1 MNIKEIVSKMTLEEK
16 IKFCTGKDCWHI
28 HELSQFNVPSIMMSD
43 GPHGL
48 RCQLGS
54 SDMLGINKSEPA
66 TCFPTAVTA
75 AQTWNTELI
84 KEEGK
89 AIAEE
94 ALSMGVSIVL
104 GPGCNIKRNPLCG
117 RNFDYFSEDPYLSG
131 EMGVSWINGLQS
143 TGVKASLKHFAT
155 NNQEFKRQNG
165 DSQLDEKTMREIYLK
180 PFEMAVK
187 EAKPGTVMCCYNK
200 VNGVHGSDNKTLL
213 TDILRTEWGFDGLVM
228 TDWGAMNDRIKAFQ
242 AGCDLNM
249 PGANTYMEKKLLEA
263 VKNGLLDE
271 KDIDQSVERILA
283 LIQSVSGL
291 EKIDKKSD
299 NHHQLARKVAEEGA
313 VLLKNEGILPLNTED
328 ICLIGW
334 MAEDIRYQGAGSS
347 HINPLQLPQL
357 KDIMNVPYYAC
368 CNKEGNVTEESLTQ
382 AIDLASKHKA
392 AVVVAGLP
400 DLYESE
406 GFDRDHL
413 RMPEGHV
420 KMIEA
425 VASVNPN
432 TAVVLLGGSAM
443 EVPWENKVKGILYMG
458 LPGQAGAEAI
468 VRLLKGEV
476 NPSGKLAETWPMTYD
491 DVISKNTF
499 GKKNTEYR
507 EGIYVG
513 YRYYDKANVSVRY
526 PFGYGLSYTTFVY
539 SDLSVE
545 GNEVRVTITNTGAV
559 KGKEAVLMYVGNDT
573 EGYHAQKE
581 LKRFTKV
588 ELEPGQSKQVQFTLD
603 DDCFQVWD
611 KKWKVKA
618 GTYQILVGSLSATIE
633 VEGESVE
640 SVKDGW
646 YVTLK
651 GEPTREQ
658 WEKMMGCKVPEFKE
672 AVKGEFTLDNTVL
685 EMSETSGFIR
695 LLTKFVT
702 WFVSR
707 GVDGPK
713 DMSNPTYRMMV
724 TGAMDCPIRAMV
736 INAGNIMNDNLAEAI
751 VLIGN
756 GHFLKGILKAM
767 GL

>member
-1 MNIKEIVSKMTLEEK
+1 
-16 IKFCTGKDCWHI
+16 
-28 HELSQFNVPSIMMSD
+28 
-43 GPHGL
+43 
-48 RCQLGS
+48 
-54 SDMLGINKSEPA
+54 
-66 TCFPTAVTA
+66 
-75 AQTWNTELI
+75 
-84 KEEGK
+84 
-89 AIAEE
+89 
-94 ALSMGVSIVL
+94 MGVSIVL

-117 RNFDYFSEDPYLSG
+117 RNFEYFSEDPYLSG
-131 EMGVSWINGLQS
+131 KMGVSWINGLQS

-432 TAVVLLGGSAM
+432 TVVVLLGGSAM

-476 NPSGKLAETWPMTYD
+476 NPSGKLAETWPVTYE
-491 DVISKNTF
+491 DVISKSTF

-513 YRYYDKANVSVRY
+513 YRYYDKANVHVRY
-526 PFGYGLSYTTFVY
+526 PFGYGLSYTTFAY

-573 EGYHAQKE
+573 EGYHAKKE
-581 LKRFTKV
+581 LKRFAKV

-640 SVKDGW
+640 SVEDGW

-658 WEKMMGCKVPEFKE
+658 WEKLMGCKVPEFKE

>member
-28 HELSQFNVPSIMMSD
+28 HELSQFNIPSIMMSD

-117 RNFDYFSEDPYLSG
+117 RNFEYFSEDPYLSG
-131 EMGVSWINGLQS
+131 KMGVSWINGLQS

-213 TDILRTEWGFDGLVM
+213 NDILRTEWGFDGLVM

-249 PGANTYMEKKLLEA
+249 PGANTYMEKKLLKA
-263 VKNGLLDE
+263 VNEGLLDE

-299 NHHQLARKVAEEGA
+299 HHQLARKVAEEGA

-347 HINPLQLPQL
+347 YINPLQLPQL
-357 KDIMNVPYYAC
+357 KDVMN
-368 CNKEGNVTEESLTQ
+368 L
-382 AIDLASKHKA
+382 
-392 AVVVAGLP
+392 
-400 DLYESE
+400 
-406 GFDRDHL
+406 
-413 RMPEGHV
+413 
-420 KMIEA
+420 
-425 VASVNPN
+425 
-432 TAVVLLGGSAM
+432 
-443 EVPWENKVKGILYMG
+443 
-458 LPGQAGAEAI
+458 
-468 VRLLKGEV
+468 
-476 NPSGKLAETWPMTYD
+476 KLAIHGM
-491 DVISKNTF
+491 
-499 GKKNTEYR
+499 
-507 EGIYVG
+507 
-513 YRYYDKANVSVRY
+513 
-526 PFGYGLSYTTFVY
+526 
-539 SDLSVE
+539 
-545 GNEVRVTITNTGAV
+545 
-559 KGKEAVLMYVGNDT
+559 
-573 EGYHAQKE
+573 
-581 LKRFTKV
+581 
-588 ELEPGQSKQVQFTLD
+588 
-603 DDCFQVWD
+603 
-611 KKWKVKA
+611 
-618 GTYQILVGSLSATIE
+618 
-633 VEGESVE
+633 
-640 SVKDGW
+640 
-646 YVTLK
+646 
-651 GEPTREQ
+651 
-658 WEKMMGCKVPEFKE
+658 
-672 AVKGEFTLDNTVL
+672 
-685 EMSETSGFIR
+685 FI
-695 LLTKFVT
+695 
-702 WFVSR
+702 
-707 GVDGPK
+707 
-713 DMSNPTYRMMV
+713 N
-724 TGAMDCPIRAMV
+724 
-736 INAGNIMNDNLAEAI
+736 
-751 VLIGN
+751 
-756 GHFLKGILKAM
+756 
-767 GL
+767 

>member
-28 HELSQFNVPSIMMSD
+28 YELSQFNVPSIMMSD

-75 AQTWNTELI
+75 AQTFNTELI

-117 RNFDYFSEDPYLSG
+117 RNFEYFSEDPYLSG
-131 EMGVSWINGLQS
+131 KMGVSWIKGLQS

-187 EAKPGTVMCCYNK
+187 ESKPGTVMCCYNK
-200 VNGVHGSDNKTLL
+200 VNGIHGSDNKTLL

-249 PGANTYMEKKLLEA
+249 PGANTYMEKKLLKA
-263 VKNGLLDE
+263 VKEGLLDE
-271 KDIDQSVERILA
+271 KDIDQSVERILT
-283 LIQSVSGL
+283 LIQSVMNL
-291 EKIDKKSD
+291 KKKEMNSAA
-299 NHHQLARKVAEEGA
+299 HHELARKVAEEGA
-313 VLLKNEGILPLNTED
+313 VLLKNEGVLPLNTDD
-328 ICLIGW
+328 ICLIGH
-334 MAEDIRYQGAGSS
+334 MAEDIRYQGTGSS

-357 KDIMNVPYYAC
+357 KDVLNVPYYAC
-368 CNKEGNVTEESLTQ
+368 CDKEGAVTEDTLKQ
-382 AIDLASKHKA
+382 AKDLASKHKV

-406 GFDRDHL
+406 GFDREHL

-425 VASVNPN
+425 VASVNAN
-432 TAVVLLGGSAM
+432 TVVVLLGGSAM
-443 EVPWENKVKGILYMG
+443 EVPWQNQVNAILYMG
-458 LPGQAGAEAI
+458 LPGQAGAEA
-468 VRLLKGEV
+468 VEGLLKGEV

-513 YRYYDKANVSVRY
+513 YRYYDKANVPVRY
-526 PFGYGLSYTTFVY
+526 PFGYGLSYTTFAY
-539 SDLSVE
+539 SDLSVVH
-545 GNEVRVTITNTGAV
+545 NEVRVSITNTGSV
-559 KGKEAVLMYVGNDT
+559 KGKEAVLMYVGNDA
-573 EGYHAQKE
+573 EGYHAKKE
-581 LKRFTKV
+581 LKSFTKV
-588 ELEPGQSKQVQFTLD
+588 ELEPQETKQVQFTLN
-603 DDCFQVWD
+603 DDCFQIWD
-611 KKWKVKA
+611 KGWKVKA
-618 GTYQILVGSLSATIE
+618 GTYQILVGSLSETIE
-633 VEGESVE
+633 VEGESVNIAA
-640 SVKDGW
+640 DDW

-651 GEPTREQ
+651 GEPAREQ
-658 WEKMMGCKVPEFKE
+658 WENLMGYKVPEFKE

-685 EMSETSGFIR
+685 EMSETSGFMR

-756 GHFLKGILKAM
+756 GHFFKGILKAL